1 MSTPKRPAPRRSSLA
16 GASPVRP
23 PAEQQAPATTPQE
36 APQSAR
42 PEPKQPK
49 PTKKSKPAAAAKPKA
64 TPATSTRASETVRL
78 GVYLTPAEFTA
89 AKAAYLA
96 AWQLGGEADTFA
108 RWIASTLDAH
118 ARRTPQERAE
128 GTEPKGRAET
138 RTGSSRSFNI
148 PTDSAARVRE
158 AITADQGLGRWLSD
172 SAWMGEAIA
181 TAVEQTRAANG
192 GTLPTPPPRLP
203 NRLAR

>member
-23 PAEQQAPATTPQE
+23 PAEQAPEPAPAEPTATAAPKPSAPTPQKK
-36 APQSAR
+36 AR
-42 PEPKQPK
+42 
-49 PTKKSKPAAAAKPKA
+49 AAAKAKR
-64 TPATSTRASETVRL
+64 TPSAPASGASETVRL
-78 GVYLTPAEFTA
+78 GVYLTPEEFTA

-108 RWIASTLDAH
+108 RWIASTLDEH
-118 ARRTPQERAE
+118 ARREPSERAA
-128 GTEPKGRAET
+128 GTQPKGRADT
-138 RTGSSRSFNI
+138 RTGASRSFNI
-148 PTDSAARVRE
+148 PSDTAARMRE
-158 AITADQGLGRWLSD
+158 AITTDQAEGRWLSD

-181 TAVEQTRAANG
+181 AAVEQTRTANG

-203 NRLAR
+203 NRLVR

>member
-36 APQSAR
+36 APQPAR

-49 PTKKSKPAAAAKPKA
+49 PTKKSKPAEAAKPKA
-64 TPATSTRASETVRL
+64 PATSTRAGETVRL

-108 RWIASTLDAH
+108 RWVASALDAH

-138 RTGSSRSFNI
+138 RTGSSRSFSI
-148 PTDSAARVRE
+148 PADSAARMRE
-158 AITADQGLGRWLSD
+158 AITADQGQGRWLSD

>member
-23 PAEQQAPATTPQE
+23 PAEQQAPATT
-36 APQSAR
+36 PQSAR

-108 RWIASTLDAH
+108 RWVASALDAH

-138 RTGSSRSFNI
+138 RTGSSRSFSI
-148 PTDSAARVRE
+148 PADSAARMRE
-158 AITADQGLGRWLSD
+158 AITADQGQGRWLSD

-192 GTLPTPPPRLP
+192 GSLPTPPPRLP

>member
-36 APQSAR
+36 APQPAR
-42 PEPKQPK
+42 PAPKQPK
-49 PTKKSKPAAAAKPKA
+49 PTKKSKPAASAKPKVP
-64 TPATSTRASETVRL
+64 TTSTKGGETVRL
-78 GVYLTPAEFTA
+78 GVYLTPGEFTA

-108 RWIASTLDAH
+108 RWIAGALDEH
-118 ARRTPQERAE
+118 AARTPGQRAE
-128 GTEPKGRAET
+128 GAHPKERAET
-138 RTGSSRSFNI
+138 RTGASRSFSV
-148 PTDSAARVRE
+148 PTDSATRMRE
-158 AITADQGLGRWLSD
+158 AITADQAAGRWLSD

-181 TAVEQTRAANG
+181 AAVEQTRAANG

-203 NRLAR
+203 NRLVR